1 MGLHCQTLFTI
12 PLVHQMT
19 ENILN
24 MAYHASQNQYSLIPS
39 HVLATLANMR
49 NSDVPTTWSSGS
61 NKPTWLV
68 AIDYSTLVSLFL
80 VTSISAILLAT
91 TAFKAWGGRAIQ
103 LDISEQAPKK
113 NLTRKEVLVNTLFQN
128 MDHTLFEDGE
138 AVDEVKFWR
147 NVCPKVRD
155 NIDLTCR

>member
-1 MGLHCQTLFTI
+1 M
-12 PLVHQMT
+12 
-19 ENILN
+19 
-24 MAYHASQNQYSLIPS
+24 
-39 HVLATLANMR
+39 ATLANMR
-49 NSDVPTTWSSGS
+49 EPNDPKTWSSGS

-91 TAFKAWGGRAIQ
+91 TTLKAWHGRAIQ
-103 LDISEQAPKK
+103 LDISEQAAKK
-113 NLTRKEVLVNTLFQN
+113 NLTRKEVLFNTLLQN

-147 NVCPKVRD
+147 NVCPKVPD